1 MTMALF
7 LADFFGISNGTFLHW
22 MLAISL
28 TLLVLDV
35 FCNTEVL
42 SWISMLVFSLW
53 ATMQFELP
61 VQWLVLVYVLVL
73 IVCAVFYYSLWTHCV
88 RRLVMDGIMRHAP
101 REAQDNLAGTA
112 GRIVGEGDT
121 LSLGKHTLTFVTDN
135 FLDDPVINTCFC
147 QKADASVS
155 CAVRCEFIQSEA
167 FHQWCPV

>member
-1 MTMALF
+1 MTTALF

-53 ATMQFELP
+53 ATMQFDLP

-73 IVCAVFYYSLWTHCV
+73 IVCAVFYYTLWTHCV

-112 GRIVGEGDT
+112 GRIVGEGDS
-121 LSLGKHTLTFVTDN
+121 LSVKYGDQ
-135 FLDDPVINTCFC
+135 FLPVAEDSRAGFS
-147 QKADASVS
+147 AGDAVIIT
-155 CAVRCEFIQSEA
+155 AVKDGFATVKRA
-167 FHQWCPV
+167 WR

>member
-1 MTMALF
+1 MSLALL

-53 ATMQFELP
+53 ATMQFDLP

-73 IVCAVFYYSLWTHCV
+73 ILCAVLYYTLWTHCV
-88 RRLVMDGIMRHAP
+88 RRLVMDGVMRNAP
-101 REAQDNLAGTA
+101 REAQENLAGTA
-112 GRIVGEGDT
+112 GRIVGEGDS
-121 LSLGKHTLTFVTDN
+121 LSVKYGDQYLPLAESCRSAFSAGDEVT
-135 FLDDPVINTCFC
+135 IT
-147 QKADASVS
+147 
-155 CAVRCEFIQSEA
+155 AVKDGQATVQRRES
-167 FHQWCPV
+167 